1 MSKPGSHRLGALKL
15 LARRRGKKYND
26 GTMNPKNVLAIAA
39 AALLTTG
46 LAGCSGKQFSW
57 SNKPKTVPVTRP
69 TSQDPNVSFAEPAP
83 TPAPVSPAQ
92 REPTRVA
99 IPPAPAPEPVAV
111 ALAPAPAP
119 APEPSPTVAP
129 EPATPPVAPAKP
141 IDKPLDLT
149 QLINAPKVEPR
160 RHEIEPVVT
169 TMPVTHVRPT
179 TPPPTASPTTPATTT
194 PPVPAPTSAPT
205 PTPAPTPTRTFV
217 PPGKTAKPL
226 GTDEVVA
233 ASVVQVN
240 RQFITVDDILRPLAP
255 QLDKLP
261 KNIDEPTFRDQA
273 ARMIVR
279 EITGQTT
286 RRLVVEEAEKRLVDD
301 QKKMIDHEVKQAKV
315 DMLAA
320 AGGSI
325 TKLRQKLRAEGLTL
339 EDALADYRRDST
351 FRLYLRHRFMPA
363 IPVTRKMLWDYYRQN
378 HEQFSTGH
386 KVQMQILAAP
396 YIAFLAEPGVKPSPA
411 ELAAAKAKARQV
423 IDAAEARVTVGED
436 FTTIVKKYS
445 RGVKASAGG
454 LWPLME
460 SGSFKE
466 TAVEKAAF
474 GLAAGAVS
482 NPIQTQH
489 GWYLVK
495 AVQVIPGRVV
505 PFEDAQE
512 KITETLRN
520 RMYEELTDKYFQ
532 DLLKKSHIVRS
543 PEFNQL
549 ALDRAVDRFW
559 QK

>member
-1 MSKPGSHRLGALKL
+1 
-15 LARRRGKKYND
+15 
-26 GTMNPKNVLAIAA
+26 MNAKNVIAIAA
-39 AALLTTG
+39 AVSLAAG
-46 LAGCSGKQFSW
+46 LVGCSGKQFSW
-57 SNKPKTVPVTRP
+57 ANKSKTVPVTQP
-69 TSQDPNVSFAEPAP
+69 TSQDPNVTFAEPP
-83 TPAPVSPAQ
+83 PAPAPAGPIE

-99 IPPAPAPEPVAV
+99 IPAAPAPEPVAV
-111 ALAPAPAP
+111 ALAPAPVA
-119 APEPSPTVAP
+119 VAP

-141 IDKPLDLT
+141 IEKPIDLT
-149 QLINAPKVEPR
+149 QLMNAPKGEPR
-160 RHEIEPVVT
+160 LREIEPVVT
-169 TMPVTHVRPT
+169 TMPVTHVRPK
-179 TPPPTASPTTPATTT
+179 PPAPTVSPTRPPA
-194 PPVPAPTSAPT
+194 PVPAQP
-205 PTPAPTPTRTFV
+205 PTRTFV

-226 GTDEVVA
+226 GTDEVIA

-273 ARMIVR
+273 AKLIIR
-279 EITGQTT
+279 EISGQTT
-286 RRLVVEEAEKRLVDD
+286 RRLVVEEAEKRLVDE
-301 QKKMIDHEVKQAKV
+301 QKRMVDHEVKQAQV

-320 AGGSI
+320 SGGSI

-378 HEQFSTGH
+378 HEQFATGR

-396 YIAFLAEPGVKPSPA
+396 FIAFLAEPGVKPSPT
-411 ELAAAKAKARQV
+411 ELASAKAKARQV

-436 FTTIVKKYS
+436 FTAIVKKHS
-445 RGVKASAGG
+445 RGVKARAGG
-454 LWPLME
+454 VWPLME
-460 SGSFKE
+460 AGSFKE

-474 GLAAGAVS
+474 QLTPGAVS
-482 NPIQTQH
+482 NPIETPH

-495 AVQVIPGRVV
+495 AVKVNPGRVV
-505 PFEDAQE
+505 PFEEAQE
-512 KITETLRN
+512 KIAETLRN
-520 RMYEELTDKYFQ
+520 RMYEELTDKYFE

-543 PEFNQL
+543 PKFNEL

>member
-1 MSKPGSHRLGALKL
+1 
-15 LARRRGKKYND
+15 
-26 GTMNPKNVLAIAA
+26 MNPRNVIAIAA
-39 AALLTTG
+39 ASLLATG

-57 SNKPKTVPVTRP
+57 PNKPKTVPVTRP
-69 TSQDPNVSFAEPAP
+69 TSQDPNVSFADPAPAP
-83 TPAPVSPAQ
+83 TAPAQ
-92 REPTRVA
+92 REPTRIA
-99 IPPAPAPEPVAV
+99 IPPAPEPEPVVV
-111 ALAPAPAP
+111 ALAPAP

-129 EPATPPVAPAKP
+129 EPATPPVSPAKP

-149 QLINAPKVEPR
+149 QLINAPRVEPR

-169 TMPVTHVRPT
+169 TMPVTHVRRT
-179 TPPPTASPTTPATTT
+179 TPPPTASPTTP
-194 PPVPAPTSAPT
+194 PAPTP
-205 PTPAPTPTRTFV
+205 PAPATTPTRTFV

-240 RQFITVDDILRPLAP
+240 RQFITVEDILRPLAP

-273 ARMIVR
+273 ARLIVR

-301 QKKMIDHEVKQAKV
+301 QKKMIDHEVKQAQV

-386 KVQMQILAAP
+386 KVQMQIIAAP
-396 YIAFLAEPGVKPSPA
+396 FITFLAEPGVQPSPA
-411 ELAAAKAKARQV
+411 ELAVAKTKARQV
-423 IDAAEARVTVGED
+423 IDAAEARVTIGED

-474 GLAAGAVS
+474 ALPAGAVS
-482 NPIQTQH
+482 NPIETPH

-505 PFEDAQE
+505 PFEEAQE
-512 KITETLRN
+512 QITETLRN

-543 PEFNQL
+543 PEFNEL